1 MVNIETITPYKIR
14 LPKDAQMTVDAEVYT
29 SDKLPLEQTA
39 LLQLRNAAS
48 LPPARKVLATPD
60 IHQGYGVPIGCVMAL
75 ENAIM
80 PAAVGY
86 DINCGMRLIRTD
98 LTAKDCDVN
107 TVANSIS
114 RHVPLGE
121 GKANLT
127 LTHDQLDAIIH
138 QGLSALPE
146 IADKQNHRIWKA
158 FDNNQLK
165 QDLQRVEKQGSLPV
179 SDTSIPDSAR
189 KKGGNQLGTLG
200 GGNHFIEIQD
210 VQTIY
215 ESELANHFGI
225 FQNQITIMIHSGSR
239 RFGYEVADHYM
250 HSAAAARKASGP
262 DRQLAYFTANEPDF
276 DRYIAAMN
284 AAGNFAYVNRHLM
297 MFAVRQCYQW
307 IYGPMDMSLIY
318 DVSHN
323 MAQPEH
329 HLGGLHWIHRKGATR
344 SFGPKRMAGS
354 PFEKI
359 GQPVIIPGS
368 MGTGSYLLVGLDHS
382 EEALCSVNHGAG
394 RTMSRTAALGKSS
407 RRSGQMIR
415 PAAISDDEFKRS
427 MKGITLIAENMRTVK
442 EEAPAAYKDIDEVIR
457 VVREAGLALPVARMR
472 PLAVLKG

>member
-1 MVNIETITPYKIR
+1 MVKTERISPCKVR
-14 LPKDAQMTVDAEVYT
+14 LPKDSQMTVEAEVYV
-29 SDKLPLEQTA
+29 SDKLPLEPSA
-39 LLQLRNAAS
+39 LEQLLAAAT
-48 LPPARKVLATPD
+48 LPAARKVLATPD
-60 IHQGYGVPIGCVMAL
+60 IHQGFGVPIGCVMAL
-75 ENAIM
+75 EDAIM

-98 LTAKDCDVN
+98 LSAKDCDVSK
-107 TVANSIS
+107 VAHSIS
-114 RHVPLGE
+114 RDVPLGE
-121 GKANLT
+121 GKANLA
-127 LTHDQLDAIIH
+127 LSADQLDAIIH
-138 QGLSALPE
+138 KGLSALSE
-146 IADKQNHRIWKA
+146 IAGRSDHRIWKA
-158 FDNNQLK
+158 FDDKQFQ
-165 QDLQRVEKQGSLPV
+165 QDLQHVEKQGTLPG
-179 SDTSIPDSAR
+179 SDSALPDSAR
-189 KKGGNQLGTLG
+189 KKGGSQLGTLG
-200 GGNHFIEIQD
+200 GGNHFIEIQE

-215 ESELANHFGI
+215 EPELAKHFGI
-225 FQNQITIMIHSGSR
+225 FQNQITVMIHSGSR
-239 RFGYEVADHYM
+239 RFGYEIADYYM
-250 HSAAAARKASGP
+250 RSAARIRNAVST
-262 DRQLAYFTANEPDF
+262 DRQLAYFTAEESDF
-276 DRYIAAMN
+276 DRYIGAMN

-297 MFAVRQCYQW
+297 MLAVRQCFQW

-323 MAQPEH
+323 MAQLEE

-354 PFEKI
+354 PYEKT

-394 RTMSRTAALGKSS
+394 RTMSRTAAIGKSS
-407 RRSGQMIR
+407 RRSGQMTR
-415 PAAISDDEFKRS
+415 PAAITDEEFRRS
-427 MKGITLIAENMRTVK
+427 MRGITLIAENMRTVK